1 MKKLLIISIIAMV
14 TLTGCGSSINKGDD
28 LLGNK
33 FTVKS
38 FINGGALG
46 ENVYVLIDKKS
57 GVNYY
62 YITEGNRSAMSPIYD
77 KEGKVVIDKVEQE

>member
-1 MKKLLIISIIAMV
+1 MKKLLIISIIAMI
-14 TLTGCGSSINKGDD
+14 TLTGCGPSKGDD

-33 FTVKS
+33 FNIKS
-38 FINGGALG
+38 FTKGGAL
-46 ENVYVLIDKKS
+46 NSDVYILIDKKS

-62 YITEGNRSAMSPIYD
+62 YVVAGHGRSLCPIYD

>member
-1 MKKLLIISIIAMV
+1 MKKLLIVSIIAMV
-14 TLTGCGSSINKGDD
+14 TLTGCGAGKGDD

-33 FTVKS
+33 FTIKS
-38 FINGGALG
+38 LTKGSGLNSD
-46 ENVYVLIDKKS
+46 VYILVDKKS

-62 YITEGNRSAMSPIYD
+62 YINAGYGKSLCPIYD